1 MTGGSAILTE
11 LFVVASVL
19 KYSGIAGPSPAGLW
33 ANSIVTVAAAV
44 AQLAPQCEEDR
55 SARQV

>member
-1 MTGGSAILTE
+1 LTE